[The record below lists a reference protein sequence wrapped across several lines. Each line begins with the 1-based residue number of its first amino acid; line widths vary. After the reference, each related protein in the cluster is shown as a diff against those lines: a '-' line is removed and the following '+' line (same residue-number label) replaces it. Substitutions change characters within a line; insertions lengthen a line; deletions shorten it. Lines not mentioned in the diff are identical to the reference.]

1 MLGIVCTS
9 LKLLKSEVLKNTLP
23 KKKKKSNSASNL
35 YWQTVWRRAEIDF
48 FRQDMGARFVA
59 VMGQRI
65 PHVFFVLLLLFFV
78 FFSTSPKLDKALT
91 KIVIG
96 PMSPCWLDVCGR
108 HLRAVLARA
117 GVSTFWRC
125 LTSILEFSAS
135 KKYSKEDYKPCKWGA
150 TARYYTSLTKTMLPK
165 RKSVP
170 WSSRQSDHT
179 KTSWP
184 SKRDVKCSGMVMSNV
199 HQVWPKLSC
208 KAQWKGKEDKAD
220 RGRGGKT
227 TSGNGQ
233 AWSSPSPRGQW
244 RTKKNGGN
252 W

>member
-1 MLGIVCTS
+1 
-9 LKLLKSEVLKNTLP
+9 
-23 KKKKKSNSASNL
+23 
-35 YWQTVWRRAEIDF
+35 
-48 FRQDMGARFVA
+48 
-59 VMGQRI
+59 
-65 PHVFFVLLLLFFV
+65 
-78 FFSTSPKLDKALT
+78 
-91 KIVIG
+91 
-96 PMSPCWLDVCGR
+96 MSPCWLDVCGR

-150 TARYYTSLTKTMLPK
+150 TARYYASLTKTMLPK

-184 SKRDVKCSGMVMSNV
+184 SKRDVNCSGMVMSNV

-220 RGRGGKT
+220 RGRGRKT

-233 AWSSPSPRGQW
+233 AWSLASPRGQW
-244 RTKKNGGN
+244 RTRKKGGN
-252 W
+252 WLQNHLWCPNDPRGKGIDEMRWVPKLNATCQWSPMITMPPLFFFFFFFFFNV

>member
-1 MLGIVCTS
+1 M
-9 LKLLKSEVLKNTLP
+9 
-23 KKKKKSNSASNL
+23 
-35 YWQTVWRRAEIDF
+35 D
-48 FRQDMGARFVA
+48 ARFVA
-59 VMGQRI
+59 VMGQWT
-65 PHVFFVLLLLFFV
+65 PHVFLFLFCCCCFCFV
-78 FFSTSPKLDKALT
+78 FSTSPKLDKALT

-150 TARYYTSLTKTMLPK
+150 TARYYASLTKTMLPK

-184 SKRDVKCSGMVMSNV
+184 SKRDVNCSGMVMSNV